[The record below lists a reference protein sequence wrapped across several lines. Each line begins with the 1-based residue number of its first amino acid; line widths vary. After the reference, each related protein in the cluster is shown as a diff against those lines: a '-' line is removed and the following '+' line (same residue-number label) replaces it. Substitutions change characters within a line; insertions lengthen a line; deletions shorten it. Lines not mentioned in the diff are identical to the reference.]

1 MAVITDKK
9 TIDEILLRG
18 VAEVIQKDSLRSNL
32 LSGKKLR
39 IKFGI
44 DPTSPNIHLGRAVAL
59 LKLKDLQELEIGRAS
74 CRERV

>member
-1 MAVITDKK
+1 MAIVTDKK

-18 VAEVIQKDSLRSNL
+18 VAEVIQKDSLRSKL